1 MTITNDLVGTCFICK
16 RRHDNLGY
24 SPDERRSP
32 IKWLCWECLDDTH
45 LPDATTTGVR
55 SKLPKVYHMPKR
67 QLDDFERRAL
77 EDGGNAAGAYL
88 DEIGKTDLADLDEF
102 EWSTFLSRV
111 FIGYADSMREMVRT
125 EVPY

>member
-1 MTITNDLVGTCFICK
+1 MTFTNDLVGTCFICK

-45 LPDATTTGVR
+45 NGIR

-77 EDGGNAAGAYL
+77 EGAMTFAGDL
-88 DEIGKTDLADLDEF
+88 LEKIGKTDLAEFDEAECLQF
-102 EWSTFLSRV
+102 CERIL
-111 FIGYADSMREMVRT
+111 IGYADSMREMVRA